1 MIERMGIGVLLLCLG
16 ATPAPAAEQ
25 TALDQP
31 LMIGGSP
38 DTPACGGG
46 AIVVGLDPQGDNF
59 LSVRSGPG
67 GKAFRERDRITSGM
81 RVKVCDMIGPW
92 YGIVYSPSGTND
104 GCGVSRPWPTRVS
117 YAGSCR
123 QGWAHSRYLTY
134 VPD

>member
-1 MIERMGIGVLLLCLG
+1 MIGRMGIGVLLLSIG
-16 ATPAPAAEQ
+16 VTRAPASGLD
-25 TALDQP
+25 ALDQL

-46 AIVVGLDPQGDNF
+46 AIVDGLDPHEDNF

-67 GKAFRERDRITSGM
+67 GKAFGERDRITSGM

-92 YGIVYSPSGTND
+92 YGIVYSPSGMSD
-104 GCGVSRPWPTRVS
+104 QCGVSRPWPTRTP
-117 YAGSCR
+117 YDGPCR
-123 QGWAHSRYLTY
+123 QGWAYSRYLTY